1 MIPDLIHPDGHRRS
15 HDYIGDYP
23 GVAQAIDEAIARGEF
38 VDGRTAGLGWA
49 GKVS

>member
-1 MIPDLIHPDGHRRS
+1 MTTRGGYFWC
-15 HDYIGDYP
+15 HDYVGDYP